1 MDSHKLISHATG
13 ASNMKREYIVV
24 SLFFLIAA
32 IVFYLFYQLIVPFFA
47 PMAWAAVFAIIFFPL
62 YEKILS
68 RVKSKGFSSLLVC
81 LIIIVLI
88 IGPITYLFVA
98 LVSEAANAV
107 AKVNAMIKSGE
118 LEQLLAFDV
127 PWIEAIK
134 EKLSNYYDLSKI
146 NLDQMIKQSIESV
159 SGVILNQTSWL
170 ITNTTRLVF
179 YFVLM
184 IFTLYYFFK
193 DGELIVNKTKRLMPL
208 TDNQINVTFRQLHDV
223 IQATM
228 YGGVVVALIQGVIG
242 GVLFAIV
249 GIPSAVFWGAIM
261 AFLSIIPFVGAF
273 IIYIPAGIILIIGG
287 SYIKGLIVIAFGS
300 IVISQ
305 VDNVLRPFLISG
317 RTSMH
322 PLLLF
327 FTILGGVYLF
337 GLLGI
342 VLGPLIAAV
351 FVTLLKIFE
360 FKLHPEAEASLT
372 QELDL

>member
-1 MDSHKLISHATG
+1 
-13 ASNMKREYIVV
+13 MKREHILV

-32 IVFYLFYQLIVPFFA
+32 IVFYLFYQLIIPFFA
-47 PMAWAAVFAIIFFPL
+47 PMAWAGVFAILFFPL
-62 YEKILS
+62 YEKLLQLI
-68 RVKSKGFSSLLVC
+68 KSKGLSSLLVC
-81 LIIIVLI
+81 IVIIVLI

-118 LEQLLAFDV
+118 LEQLLSIDL
-127 PWIEAIK
+127 PWIDAAK
-134 EKLSNYYDLSKI
+134 EKLSKYYDLSKI
-146 NLDQMIKQSIESV
+146 NLDEIIKQSVEGV

-193 DGELIVNKTKRLMPL
+193 DGELLVHKAKRLMPL
-208 TDNQINVTFRQLHDV
+208 TANQVNVTFRQFHDV

-228 YGGVVVALIQGVIG
+228 YGGVVVALIQGLIG
-242 GVLFAIV
+242 GILFAIV
-249 GIPSAVFWGAIM
+249 GIPSPVFWGAIM

-273 IIYIPAGIILIIGG
+273 IVYVPAGLILIIGG
-287 SYIKGLIVIAFGS
+287 SYIKGIIVIAVGS
-300 IVISQ
+300 VIISQ
-305 VDNVLRPFLISG
+305 IDNVLRPFLISG

-327 FTILGGVYLF
+327 FTILGGIYLF

-360 FKLHPEAEASLT
+360 FTLHPETEAAIPPEQDLT
-372 QELDL
+372 

>member
-1 MDSHKLISHATG
+1 
-13 ASNMKREYIVV
+13 MKREQIVA

-32 IVFYLFYQLIVPFFA
+32 IIFYLFYQLLAPFFA
-47 PMAWAAVFAIIFFPL
+47 PIAWAGVFAILFFPL
-62 YEKILS
+62 YEKVLS
-68 RVKSKGFSSLLVC
+68 KVKSKGFSSLIVC
-81 LIIIVLI
+81 IIIVVLI

-118 LEQLLAFDV
+118 LEQMLAIDL
-127 PWIEAIK
+127 PWIEAAK
-134 EKLSNYYDLSKI
+134 EKLSRYYDLSKI
-146 NLDQMIKQSIESV
+146 NLDQIIKQSVESI

-179 YFVLM
+179 YFILM

-193 DGELIVNKTKRLMPL
+193 DGELVVNKMKRLMPL
-208 TDNQINVTFRQLHDV
+208 TPSQIKVTFRQLQDV

-228 YGGVVVALIQGVIG
+228 YGGVVVALVQGLIG
-242 GVLFAIV
+242 GIMFAIV

-261 AFLSIIPFVGAF
+261 AFLSVIPFVGAF
-273 IIYIPAGIILIIGG
+273 IIYIPAGLILIIGG
-287 SYIKGLIVIAFGS
+287 SYIKGIIVIAVGS
-300 IVISQ
+300 VVISQ
-305 VDNVLRPFLISG
+305 IDNVLRPFLISG

-327 FTILGGVYLF
+327 FTILGGVYMF

-360 FKLHPEAEASLT
+360 FKLHPEAEAGLSRD
-372 QELDL
+372 LDM

>member
-1 MDSHKLISHATG
+1 
-13 ASNMKREYIVV
+13 MKREYILI

-47 PMAWAAVFAIIFFPL
+47 PICWAAVFVIIFFPF
-62 YEKILS
+62 YERLIPK
-68 RVKSKGFSSLLVC
+68 VKSKGLSSLIVC
-81 LIIIVLI
+81 LFVIILI
-88 IGPITYLFVA
+88 IGPVTYLFGA
-98 LVSEAANAV
+98 LVTEAVGAV
-107 AKVNAMIKSGE
+107 AKVNAMIQSGE
-118 LEQLLAFDV
+118 LQDLLSVDL
-127 PWIEAIK
+127 PWWDTIK
-134 EKLSNYYDLSKI
+134 EKLSGYYDLSKI
-146 NLDQMIKQSIESV
+146 NIDQIVKQSIESV

-184 IFTLYYFFK
+184 IFTMYYFFK
-193 DGELIVNKTKRLMPL
+193 DGEIIIHKLKRLMPL
-208 TDNQINVTFRQLHDV
+208 TPNQVNATFVQLKEV

-228 YGGVVVALIQGVIG
+228 YGGVVVALLQGMLG
-242 GVLFAIV
+242 GILFLIM
-249 GIPSAVFWGAIM
+249 GIPSPVFWGAIM

-287 SYIKGLIVIAFGS
+287 SYIKGIIIIAIGS
-300 IVISQ
+300 LVISQ
-305 VDNVLRPFLISG
+305 IDNVVRPYLISG
-317 RTSMH
+317 RTSIH

-327 FTILGGVYLF
+327 FAILGGVYIF

-360 FKLHPEAEASLT
+360 FKLHPETET
-372 QELDL
+372 VIHQEPES

>member
-1 MDSHKLISHATG
+1 
-13 ASNMKREYIVV
+13 MKREHIVA

-32 IVFYLFYQLIVPFFA
+32 VIFYLFYQLIAPFIA
-47 PMAWAAVFAIIFFPL
+47 PIVWAGVFAILFFPL
-62 YEKILS
+62 YEKLLGK
-68 RVKSKGFSSLLVC
+68 VKSRGFSSLIVC
-81 LIIIVLI
+81 LIIVVLI

-118 LEQLLAFDV
+118 LEQMLSIDL
-127 PWIEAIK
+127 PWIDAAK
-134 EKLSNYYDLSKI
+134 EKLSRYYDLSKI
-146 NLDQMIKQSIESV
+146 NLDQIIKQSIESV
-159 SGVILNQTSWL
+159 SGVLLNQTSWL

-179 YFVLM
+179 YFILM

-193 DGELIVNKTKRLMPL
+193 DGEAIIAKTKRLMPL
-208 TDNQINVTFRQLHDV
+208 TPSQIKVTFRQLQEV

-228 YGGVVVALIQGVIG
+228 YGGVVVALVQGLIG
-242 GVLFAIV
+242 GVMFAIV

-261 AFLSIIPFVGAF
+261 AFLSVIPFVGAF
-273 IIYIPAGIILIIGG
+273 IVYIPAGIILIIGG
-287 SYIKGLIVIAFGS
+287 SYVKGIIVIAVGS

-305 VDNVLRPFLISG
+305 IDNVLRPFLISG

-360 FKLHPEAEASLT
+360 FKLHPET
-372 QELDL
+372 QAGAGSDPGI

>member
-1 MDSHKLISHATG
+1 
-13 ASNMKREYIVV
+13 MKREYILV

-32 IVFYLFYQLIVPFFA
+32 IVFYLFYQLIIPFFA
-47 PMAWAAVFAIIFFPL
+47 PMAWAGVFAILFFPL
-62 YEKILS
+62 YERLLQLI
-68 RVKSKGFSSLLVC
+68 KSKGLSSLLVC
-81 LIIIVLI
+81 ILIIVLI

-118 LEQLLAFDV
+118 LEQLLSIDL
-127 PWIEAIK
+127 PWIEAAK
-134 EKLSNYYDLSKI
+134 EKLSKYYDLSKI
-146 NLDQMIKQSIESV
+146 NLDEIVKQSMESV

-193 DGELIVNKTKRLMPL
+193 DGESLVHTTKRLMPL
-208 TDNQINVTFRQLHDV
+208 TANQVNVTFRQLHDV

-228 YGGVVVALIQGVIG
+228 YGGVVVALIQGLIG
-242 GVLFAIV
+242 GILFAIV
-249 GIPSAVFWGAIM
+249 GIPSPVFWGAIM

-273 IIYIPAGIILIIGG
+273 IVYVPAGLILIIGG
-287 SYIKGLIVIAFGS
+287 SYIKGIIVIAVGS
-300 IVISQ
+300 VVISQ
-305 VDNVLRPFLISG
+305 IDNVLRPFLISG

-327 FTILGGVYLF
+327 FTILGGIYLF

-360 FKLHPEAEASLT
+360 FKLHPETEASLT
-372 QELDL
+372 RELDM